1 MEQKETT
8 EAEIINTNAI
18 VIKDT
23 GKSFEIVKKPEQ
35 NDLEA
40 IFLDKQNFVPM
51 LQQVKLIAR
60 GLVADPTTEEGA
72 KQRKALSRKIG
83 SLKTAIE
90 DEGKKVAAALKAKPK
105 IIDATR
111 KEVKDTLEMLQ
122 DELLKPLK
130 EIEARQQEI
139 IEISNLPA
147 SAIGC
152 DSFGIQDVIN
162 VLESKAHD
170 ESYWK
175 ESFEAAIAAINES
188 SRQLNAMLE
197 TQLKQEE
204 QQREYERL
212 KAEEAERNRKLAEE
226 AAKAKAEA
234 EEAKRKAEEAE
245 RAKAKAEADARAAA
259 EAEAIAKADAER
271 AKQQAEAAMANATV
285 SVQGDAQKAIKDAEK
300 TKSEMLFPEDQQTYK
315 RTCNRE
321 ALEDLK
327 ACGIDEE
334 KAKAIITA
342 IVKGKVRHIV
352 MMY

>member
-1 MEQKETT
+1 MPDVEVM
-8 EAEIINTNAI
+8 NTNAVTI
-18 VIKDT
+18 NDNGTK
-23 GKSFEIVKKPEQ
+23 FEIVTKCTDPEQ
-35 NDLEA
+35 L
-40 IFLDKQNFVPM
+40 FLDKKNFVPM

-130 EIEARQQEI
+130 EIEARQNEI

-152 DSFGIQDVIN
+152 DSYAVQDVIN
-162 VLESKAHD
+162 VLESKSQD
-170 ESYWK
+170 EAYWK
-175 ESFEAAIAAINES
+175 ESYADAVAAFNEAR
-188 SRQLNAMLE
+188 RQLNAMLE
-197 TQLKQEE
+197 TVLKQEE

-212 KAEEAERNRKLAEE
+212 KAEEAERNRKAAEE
-226 AAKAKAEA
+226 AARAKAEA

-245 RAKAKAEADARAAA
+245 RARIAAEEAQKKAEAEALKAKAEA
-259 EAEAIAKADAER
+259 ENAKATVNVV
-271 AKQQAEAAMANATV
+271 QNGNAAQV
-285 SVQGDAQKAIKDAEK
+285 IKDSQQTMSK
-300 TKSEMLFPEDQQTYK
+300 MLFPDDKAMYRKMCKTEAKEDLMKCDLTEDQA
-315 RTCNRE
+315 RDVV
-321 ALEDLK
+321 L
-327 ACGIDEE
+327 
-334 KAKAIITA
+334 AILS
-342 IVKGKVRHIV
+342 GKIRHV
-352 MMY
+352 AMMF

>member
-1 MEQKETT
+1 MPDVEVM
-8 EAEIINTNAI
+8 NTNA
-18 VIKDT
+18 VTLNDNGTK
-23 GKSFEIVKKPEQ
+23 FEIVTKCTDPEQ
-35 NDLEA
+35 L
-40 IFLDKQNFVPM
+40 FLDKQNFVPM
-51 LQQVKLIAR
+51 LEQCKLIAR
-60 GLVADPTTEEGA
+60 GLVADATTKEGA
-72 KQRKALSRKIG
+72 ATRKALSRKLAG
-83 SLKTAIE
+83 LKNAIE

-111 KEVKDTLEMLQ
+111 KAVKDTLEMLQ
-122 DELLKPLK
+122 EEVMKPVK
-130 EIEARQQEI
+130 EIEERQNEI

-152 DSFGIQDVIN
+152 DSHGTQDVIN

-170 ESYWK
+170 EAYWK
-175 ESFEAAIAAINES
+175 ESYNEAVAALNES
-188 SRQLNAMLE
+188 RRQLNAMLE
-197 TQLKQEE
+197 SQLKREE

-212 KAEEAERNRKLAEE
+212 KAEEAERSRKLAEE

-259 EAEAIAKADAER
+259 EAEARAKADAER
-271 AKQQAEAAMANATV
+271 AKQQAEAARANAAIN
-285 SVQGDAQKAIKDAEK
+285 VQGDAQKAIKDAEK
-300 TKSEMLFPEDQQTYK
+300 TKSNMLFPEDQQAYK

>member
-1 MEQKETT
+1 MPDVEVM
-8 EAEIINTNAI
+8 NTNA
-18 VIKDT
+18 VTLNDN
-23 GKSFEIVKKPEQ
+23 GKSFEIVTKCTDPEQ
-35 NDLEA
+35 L
-40 IFLDKQNFVPM
+40 FLDKQNFVPM

-130 EIEARQQEI
+130 EIEARQNEI

-152 DSFGIQDVIN
+152 DSHGTQDVIN
-162 VLESKAHD
+162 VLEGHAHD
-170 ESYWK
+170 EAYWK
-175 ESFEAAIAAINES
+175 ESYSDAVAAINES
-188 SRQLNAMLE
+188 RRQLNAMLE

-212 KAEEAERNRKLAEE
+212 KAEEAERNRKAAEE

-234 EEAKRKAEEAE
+234 EEAKRKAEDAE
-245 RAKAKAEADARAAA
+245 RARIAAEEAQKKAEEEALKAKAEA
-259 EAEAIAKADAER
+259 ENAKATVNVV
-271 AKQQAEAAMANATV
+271 QNGNAAQV
-285 SVQGDAQKAIKDAEK
+285 IKDSQQTMSK
-300 TKSEMLFPEDQQTYK
+300 MLFPDDKAMYRKMCKTEAKEDFMKCNLTEDQA
-315 RTCNRE
+315 RDVV
-321 ALEDLK
+321 L
-327 ACGIDEE
+327 
-334 KAKAIITA
+334 AILS
-342 IVKGKVRHIV
+342 GKIRHV
-352 MMY
+352 AMMF

>member
-1 MEQKETT
+1 MEQQKVT
-8 EAEIINTNAI
+8 EAEIINTNLVTI
-18 VIKDT
+18 NDN
-23 GKSFEIVKKPEQ
+23 GKTFEIVTKCTDPEQ
-35 NDLEA
+35 L
-40 IFLDKQNFVPM
+40 FLDKQNFVPM

-130 EIEARQQEI
+130 EIEDRKNEI

-162 VLESKAHD
+162 VLETKAHD
-170 ESYWK
+170 EAYWK
-175 ESFEAAIAAINES
+175 ESYADAMAATNES
-188 SRQLNAMLE
+188 RRQLNSMLDSA
-197 TQLKQEE
+197 LKHEE

-212 KAEEAERNRKLAEE
+212 KAEEDKRNRQLAEE
-226 AAKAKAEA
+226 AAQAKAEA
-234 EEAKRKAEEAE
+234 EEAKRKAEEAK
-245 RAKAKAEADARAAA
+245 RAQEKAEADARAAA
-259 EAEAIAKADAER
+259 EAEARAKAEAER
-271 AKQQAEAAMANATV
+271 AKANATV
-285 SVQGDAQKAIKDAEK
+285 TVQGDAQKAIKDAEK
-300 TKSEMLFPEDQQTYK
+300 TKSEMLFPEDQQEYR

>member
-1 MEQKETT
+1 MPDVEVMK
-8 EAEIINTNAI
+8 TNA
-18 VIKDT
+18 VTLNDNGTK
-23 GKSFEIVKKPEQ
+23 FEIVTKCTDPEQ
-35 NDLEA
+35 L
-40 IFLDKQNFVPM
+40 FLDKQNFVPM
-51 LQQVKLIAR
+51 LEQCKLIAR

-130 EIEARQQEI
+130 EIEARQNEI

-152 DSFGIQDVIN
+152 DSHGIQDVIN
-162 VLESKAHD
+162 VLETHAHD
-170 ESYWK
+170 EKYWK
-175 ESFEAAIAAINES
+175 ESYAEAVAALNES
-188 SRQLNAMLE
+188 RRQLNAMLE
-197 TQLKQEE
+197 NQLKQEE

-212 KAEEAERNRKLAEE
+212 KAEEAEHNRKLAEE

-234 EEAKRKAEEAE
+234 EEAKRKAEEAK
-245 RAKAKAEADARAAA
+245 RAQEKAEADARAAA
-259 EAEAIAKADAER
+259 EAEARAKADAER

-285 SVQGDAQKAIKDAEK
+285 TVQGDAQKAIKDAEK

-321 ALEDLK
+321 ALEDIK

>member
-1 MEQKETT
+1 MPDVEVM
-8 EAEIINTNAI
+8 NTNSVTI
-18 VIKDT
+18 NDN
-23 GKSFEIVKKPEQ
+23 GKTFEIVTKCTDPEQ
-35 NDLEA
+35 L
-40 IFLDKQNFVPM
+40 FLDKQNFVPM

-130 EIEARQQEI
+130 EIEARQNEI

-152 DSFGIQDVIN
+152 DSHGTQDVIN

-170 ESYWK
+170 EDYWK
-175 ESFEAAIAAINES
+175 ESYADATAAINEAR
-188 SRQLNAMLE
+188 RQLNAMLE

-212 KAEEAERNRKLAEE
+212 KAEEAERNRKAAEE
-226 AAKAKAEA
+226 AARAKAEA

-245 RAKAKAEADARAAA
+245 RARIAAEEAQKRA
-259 EAEAIAKADAER
+259 EAEAER
-271 AKQQAEAAMANATV
+271 AKQQAEDARATV
-285 SVQGDAQKAIKDAEK
+285 SVVQSGNAAQVIKDSQQ
-300 TKSEMLFPEDQQTYK
+300 TKAQMLFPDDKAMYRKMCKTEAKEDLMKCNLTEDQA
-315 RTCNRE
+315 RDVV
-321 ALEDLK
+321 L
-327 ACGIDEE
+327 
-334 KAKAIITA
+334 AILS
-342 IVKGKVRHIV
+342 GKIRHV
-352 MMY
+352 AMMF

>member
-1 MEQKETT
+1 MPDVEVM
-8 EAEIINTNAI
+8 NTNA
-18 VIKDT
+18 VTLNDN
-23 GKSFEIVKKPEQ
+23 GKTFEIVTRCTDKEQ
-35 NDLEA
+35 L
-40 IFLDKQNFVPM
+40 FLDKKNFVPL

-60 GLVADPTTEEGA
+60 GLIADPTTEEGA

-122 DELLKPLK
+122 DELLQPLK

-152 DSFGIQDVIN
+152 DSYGTQDVIN
-162 VLESKAHD
+162 VLEGHAHD
-170 ESYWK
+170 EAYWK
-175 ESFEAAIAAINES
+175 ESYADAVAALNES
-188 SRQLNAMLE
+188 RRQLNAMLE

-212 KAEEAERNRKLAEE
+212 KAEEAERNRKAAEE
-226 AAKAKAEA
+226 AARAKAEA

-245 RAKAKAEADARAAA
+245 RARIAAEEAQKKAEADALKAKAEA
-259 EAEAIAKADAER
+259 ENAKATVNVV
-271 AKQQAEAAMANATV
+271 QNGNAAQV
-285 SVQGDAQKAIKDAEK
+285 IKDSQQTMSK
-300 TKSEMLFPEDQQTYK
+300 MLFPDDKAMYRKMCKTEAKEDLMKCDLTEDQA
-315 RTCNRE
+315 RDVV
-321 ALEDLK
+321 L
-327 ACGIDEE
+327 
-334 KAKAIITA
+334 AILS
-342 IVKGKVRHIV
+342 GKIRHV
-352 MMY
+352 AMMF

>member
-1 MEQKETT
+1 MEQQDTT
-8 EAEIINTNAI
+8 EAEIINTNSVTI
-18 VIKDT
+18 NDN
-23 GKSFEIVKKPEQ
+23 GKTFEIVTKCTDPEQ
-35 NDLEA
+35 L
-40 IFLDKQNFVPM
+40 FLDKQNFVPM
-51 LQQVKLIAR
+51 LQQVKKIAR
-60 GLVADPTTEEGA
+60 GLVADPTTKEGA
-72 KQRKALSRKIG
+72 SQRKALSRKIG
-83 SLKTAIE
+83 SLKTSIE

-130 EIEARQQEI
+130 EIEARQNEI

-147 SAIGC
+147 SAVGS

-162 VLESKAHD
+162 VLESHAHD
-170 ESYWK
+170 EAYWK
-175 ESFEAAIAAINES
+175 ESYSEAVAALNES
-188 SRQLNAMLE
+188 RRQLNAMLE
-197 TQLKQEE
+197 TQLKAEE
-204 QQREYERL
+204 EKREFERL

-226 AAKAKAEA
+226 AAKAKSEA

-245 RAKAKAEADARAAA
+245 RAKAKAEADAKAAA
-259 EAEAIAKADAER
+259 EAEARAKADAER
-271 AKQQAEAAMANATV
+271 AMQQAEAARANATV
-285 SVQGDAQKAIKDAEK
+285 TVQGDAQKAIKDAEK

-321 ALEDLK
+321 ALEDIK

>member
-1 MEQKETT
+1 MPDVEVM
-8 EAEIINTNAI
+8 NTNSVTI
-18 VIKDT
+18 NDN
-23 GKSFEIVKKPEQ
+23 GKSFEIVTKCTDPEQ
-35 NDLEA
+35 L
-40 IFLDKQNFVPM
+40 FLDKQNFVPM

-130 EIEARQQEI
+130 EIEARQNEI

-152 DSFGIQDVIN
+152 DSHGTQDVIN
-162 VLESKAHD
+162 VLESKAQD
-170 ESYWK
+170 EAYWK
-175 ESFEAAIAAINES
+175 ESYADAVAALNES
-188 SRQLNAMLE
+188 RRQLNAMLE

-212 KAEEAERNRKLAEE
+212 KAEEAERNRKAAEE
-226 AAKAKAEA
+226 AARAKAEA

-245 RAKAKAEADARAAA
+245 RARIAAEEAQKKAEADALKAKAEA
-259 EAEAIAKADAER
+259 ENAKATVNVV
-271 AKQQAEAAMANATV
+271 QNGNAAQV
-285 SVQGDAQKAIKDAEK
+285 IKDSQQ
-300 TKSEMLFPEDQQTYK
+300 TKAQMLFPDDKAMYRKMCKTEAKEDLMKCNLTEDQA
-315 RTCNRE
+315 RDVV
-321 ALEDLK
+321 L
-327 ACGIDEE
+327 
-334 KAKAIITA
+334 AILS
-342 IVKGKVRHIV
+342 GKIRHV
-352 MMY
+352 AMMF

>member
-1 MEQKETT
+1 MEQQEVT
-8 EAEIINTNAI
+8 EVEVINTNAI
-18 VIKDT
+18 EIKDT

-35 NDLEA
+35 NNLEA

-122 DELLKPLK
+122 DELLQPLK
-130 EIEARQQEI
+130 EIEARKNEI

-162 VLESKAHD
+162 VLETKAHD
-170 ESYWK
+170 EDYWK
-175 ESFEAAIAAINES
+175 ESYADAMAATNES
-188 SRQLNAMLE
+188 RRQLNSMLDSA
-197 TQLKQEE
+197 LKHEE

-212 KAEEAERNRKLAEE
+212 KAEEDKRNRQLAEE
-226 AAKAKAEA
+226 AAQAKAEA
-234 EEAKRKAEEAE
+234 EEAKRKAEEAK
-245 RAKAKAEADARAAA
+245 RAQEKAEADARAAA
-259 EAEAIAKADAER
+259 ESEARAKAEAER
-271 AKQQAEAAMANATV
+271 AKANATV
-285 SVQGDAQKAIKDAEK
+285 TVQGDAQKAIKDAEK
-300 TKSEMLFPEDQQTYK
+300 TKSEMLFPEDQQEYR

-334 KAKAIITA
+334 RAKAIITA
-342 IVKGKVRHIV
+342 IVKGKIRHIV